1 MALKLNSRFQILMG
15 VGNDLVVPQLTSGQ
29 ELTGEYISKI
39 FTQRTVWLVPSEKL
53 KCNVSCTKQVQ

>member
-1 MALKLNSRFQILMG
+1 MG

-53 KCNVSCTKQVQ
+53 KYNVSCTKQVQ